1 VGRERARHH
10 HRHHPGAGRA
20 QLARATVEAMAYQV
34 RAMVEA
40 MVAATGTP
48 VSELR
53 VDGGAS
59 AMDLLLSLQADQLAT
74 CVARPP
80 PSRPRPSGSDAG
92 RTGRGVWDSLDEL
105 SARWSL
111 DARFEPAA
119 DRTIPD
125 ALYAAWQRAVERAR
139 HWAREDEAQG

>member
-1 VGRERARHH
+1 
-10 HRHHPGAGRA
+10 
-20 QLARATVEAMAYQV
+20 MAYQV

-74 CVARPP
+74 CVARPT
-80 PSRPRPSGSDAG
+80 SIETTALGAATLAG
-92 RTGRGVWDSLDEL
+92 LAEGVWDSLDEL